1 MPAVNSRKKSLSVV
15 LGVLLGGA
23 LAAGGY
29 LTLDQRAQ
37 ADVAAGEQRAADDL
51 SAFRA
56 AQQTTTTAPVTTTT
70 PPSSS
75 TAPPSSSEA
84 PPSSSSESSAPPSS
98 EKPKET
104 TKAKPVDGSKG
115 AQVVALVNQERAKAG
130 CGDVGVDDRLVKS
143 AQAHSDDMSA
153 RDYFSHTSPEGVT
166 FDQRIKKAG
175 YPQPGAENIA
185 KGSTSA
191 EQTMKMWMNSDGHRR
206 NILNCELTK
215 LGVGV
220 TTDGWYW
227 TQNFGY

>member
-1 MPAVNSRKKSLSVV
+1 M
-15 LGVLLGGA
+15 GGA

-29 LTLDQRAQ
+29 LTLDRSAEADALAGQQR
-37 ADVAAGEQRAADDL
+37 VTEDL

-56 AQQTTTTAPVTTTT
+56 AQQTTASAPPVTTSTT
-70 PPSSS
+70 PPPSSS

-84 PPSSSSESSAPPSS
+84 APESSSSAPTSSA
-98 EKPKET
+98 KPKET
-104 TKAKPVDGSKG
+104 PKAKPVDGSRG

-130 CGDVGVDDRLVKS
+130 CGAVGIDDRLVKS

-153 RDYFSHTSPEGVT
+153 RNYFSHTTPEGVT

-175 YPQPGAENIA
+175 YPKPGAENIA
-185 KGSTSA
+185 KGSTTA
-191 EQTMKMWMNSDGHRR
+191 EQTMTMWMNSEGHRR
-206 NILNCELTK
+206 NILNCDLTK

-220 TTDGWYW
+220 ATDGWYW

>member
-1 MPAVNSRKKSLSVV
+1 MPAVNPRKKSLSVV

-29 LTLDQRAQ
+29 LTLDQHAQ
-37 ADVAAGEQRAADDL
+37 ADAQALHDQRVTDDL

-56 AQQTTTTAPVTTTT
+56 AQQTTATTPPVTTTT
-70 PPSSS
+70 TPPPSSS
-75 TAPPSSSEA
+75 TAPPSSSEPPPESSSA
-84 PPSSSSESSAPPSS
+84 PSSSA
-98 EKPKET
+98 EKT
-104 TKAKPVDGSKG
+104 TKAKPADSSKG

-130 CGDVGVDDRLVKS
+130 CGDVGVDNRLVQA

-153 RDYFSHTSPEGVT
+153 RNYFSHTTPEGVT

-175 YPQPGAENIA
+175 YPKPGAENIA
-185 KGSTSA
+185 KGSTTA

-206 NILNCELTK
+206 NILNCELTMI
-215 LGVGV
+215 GVGV

>member
-1 MPAVNSRKKSLSVV
+1 MNPRKKSLSVV

-29 LTLDQRAQ
+29 LTLDQHAQ
-37 ADVAAGEQRAADDL
+37 ADAQALHDQRVTDDL

-56 AQQTTTTAPVTTTT
+56 AQQTTATTPPVTTTT
-70 PPSSS
+70 TPPPSSS
-75 TAPPSSSEA
+75 TAPPSSSEPPPESSSA
-84 PPSSSSESSAPPSS
+84 PSSSA
-98 EKPKET
+98 EKT
-104 TKAKPVDGSKG
+104 TKAKPADSSKG

-130 CGDVGVDDRLVKS
+130 CGDVGVDNRLVQA

-153 RDYFSHTSPEGVT
+153 RNYFSHTTPEGVT

-175 YPQPGAENIA
+175 YPKPGAENIA
-185 KGSTSA
+185 KGSTTA

-206 NILNCELTK
+206 NILNCELTMI
-215 LGVGV
+215 GVGV

>member
-29 LTLDQRAQ
+29 LTLDQHAQ
-37 ADVAAGEQRAADDL
+37 ADVAAGEQRVADDL

-56 AQQTTTTAPVTTTT
+56 AQQTATSAPVTTTT
-70 PPSSS
+70 PPPSS

-84 PPSSSSESSAPPSS
+84 PPSSSTESSAPTSS

-104 TKAKPVDGSKG
+104 PKAKPADGSKG

-153 RDYFSHTSPEGVT
+153 RNYFSHTTPEGVT

-185 KGSTSA
+185 KGSTTA
-191 EQTMKMWMNSDGHRR
+191 EQTMKMWMNSEGHRR